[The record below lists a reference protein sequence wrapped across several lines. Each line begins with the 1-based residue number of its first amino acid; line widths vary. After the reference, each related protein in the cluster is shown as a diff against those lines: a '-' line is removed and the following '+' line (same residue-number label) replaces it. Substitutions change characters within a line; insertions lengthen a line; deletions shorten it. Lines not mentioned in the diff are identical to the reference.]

1 VPSSKLVTCH
11 LHASDRLASPY
22 LTAPTLVYGLVYSL
36 LLFVGER
43 GDQFLA
49 EVRDIRDD
57 AVPDEVESSRKVSEY
72 VFEGFLGR
80 RKKWCPSLLV

>member
-1 VPSSKLVTCH
+1 
-11 LHASDRLASPY
+11 
-22 LTAPTLVYGLVYSL
+22 VYGLVYSL

-72 VFEGFLGR
+72 VFQGLLGR